1 MFILILKK
9 YSSIGLILDFT
20 KKTFIVGMKF
30 KIKGPKLKKKED
42 KRTILLFLF
51 FSKKVFPSLV
61 LHFLLVAE
69 ENPNQN

>member
-30 KIKGPKLKKKED
+30 KIKGPKLKKKD
-42 KRTILLFLF
+42 KTTILLFLF

>member
-30 KIKGPKLKKKED
+30 KIKGPKLKKKD

-51 FSKKVFPSLV
+51 FSKTVFPSLV